1 MKQNKAIFFC
11 TLMALLTAVAGAGVQ
26 EDFAAANR
34 LYEEGKFAAALPL
47 YLNISRQVTN
57 WKVLFNIGNCHY
69 KLENFLSAKI
79 YYLQA
84 RELRPLDPAISKNI
98 AMVNRHFPAA
108 AVPAKPDFVTRS
120 LQVLE
125 SKLSL
130 NTLSTML
137 LLALLLLNISLFL
150 LLTRGR
156 NKKILYA
163 AAFSLLLIL
172 ALGAY
177 HISRVAALG
186 QSGSAMIMEE
196 NSLLR
201 SGPGEDNTV
210 LFKVDPGLEVRI
222 IDRYRDW
229 VQVSASTQ
237 IAGWIEKKR
246 LALI

>member
-1 MKQNKAIFFC
+1 MKAKKAIPFC
-11 TLMALLTAVAGAGVQ
+11 ALLALLAVAASAGVQ

-34 LYEEGKFAAALPL
+34 LYEEGKFAAALHL
-47 YLNISRQVTN
+47 YQGISRQVTD

-69 KLENFLSAKI
+69 KLENFLAAKI
-79 YYLQA
+79 YFLKA
-84 RELRPLDPAISKNI
+84 RKLRPLDRSISKNI
-98 AMVNRHFPAA
+98 AMVNRRFPAA
-108 AVPAKPDFVTRS
+108 AATAKPDFINRT
-120 LQVLE
+120 LLFLE

-130 NTLSTML
+130 NSLSVLL

-156 NKKILYA
+156 NKKIFYA
-163 AAFSLLLIL
+163 AAFSILLVM

-177 HISRVAALG
+177 HISRVDALG
-186 QSGSAMIMEE
+186 QSNSAMILEE

-210 LFKVDPGLEVRI
+210 LFKVDPGLEIQI
-222 IDRYRDW
+222 INHYRDW
-229 VQVSASTQ
+229 VQVTASTQ

-246 LALI
+246 LARI

>member
-1 MKQNKAIFFC
+1 MKQKKAILFC
-11 TLMALLTAVAGAGVQ
+11 TLLVLLTGIAAAGIQ
-26 EDFAAANR
+26 EDFTAANR
-34 LYEEGKFAAALPL
+34 LYEQGKFAAALPL
-47 YLNISRQVTN
+47 YLGISRQVTD

-79 YYLQA
+79 YYLKA
-84 RELRPLDPAISKNI
+84 RKWRPLDRSLSRNI
-98 AMVNRHFPAA
+98 AMVDRHFPAA
-108 AVPAKPDFVTRS
+108 ASPTKPDFVSRT

-125 SKLSL
+125 SKLSM
-130 NTLSTML
+130 NMLSAAL
-137 LLALLLLNISLFL
+137 LLAFLLLNISLFL
-150 LLTRGR
+150 LLTRGK

-163 AAFSLLLIL
+163 AAFSLLLVL
-172 ALGAY
+172 AIGAY
-177 HISRVAALG
+177 HTGRVAALG
-186 QSGSAMIMEE
+186 RSDSAMIREA

-229 VQVSASTQ
+229 VQVSASAQ

>member
-1 MKQNKAIFFC
+1 MKQKKAILFC
-11 TLMALLTAVAGAGVQ
+11 TLLALLTAVAAAGIQ
-26 EDFAAANR
+26 EDFTAANR
-34 LYEEGKFAAALPL
+34 MYEQGKFADALPL
-47 YLNISRQVTN
+47 YLGISRQVTN

-79 YYLQA
+79 YYLKA
-84 RELRPLDPAISKNI
+84 RKLRPLDRSLSRNI

-108 AVPAKPDFVTRS
+108 ASAAKPDFISRT

-125 SKLSL
+125 SKLSM
-130 NTLSTML
+130 NMLSATL
-137 LLALLLLNISLFL
+137 LLAFLLLNISLFL
-150 LLTRGR
+150 LLTRGK

-163 AAFSLLLIL
+163 AAFSLLLVL
-172 ALGAY
+172 AIGAY
-177 HISRVAALG
+177 HTGRAAALG
-186 QSGSAMIMEE
+186 RDDSAMIREA

-222 IDRYRDW
+222 IDRTRDW
-229 VQVSASTQ
+229 VQVSASAQ

>member
-1 MKQNKAIFFC
+1 MILSC
-11 TLMALLTAVAGAGVQ
+11 ALLAWLASAAIAGTQ

-34 LYEEGKFAAALPL
+34 KYEQGRFAEALSL
-47 YLNISRQVTN
+47 YLGISRQVTD

-84 RELRPLDPAISKNI
+84 RKWRPLDRSISQNI
-98 AMVNRHFPAA
+98 TMVNRRFPAA
-108 AVPAKPDFVTRS
+108 VVPASPDFITRT

-125 SKLSL
+125 SELSL
-130 NTLSTML
+130 NALSTLL
-137 LLALLLLNISLFL
+137 LLAFLLLNLSLFL
-150 LLTRGR
+150 LQTKGK
-156 NKKILYA
+156 NKKIIYA
-163 AAFSLLLIL
+163 AACSFLLVL
-172 ALGAY
+172 AIGAY
-177 HISRVAALG
+177 HISRVAARG
-186 QSGSAMIMEE
+186 QSASALIVEE

-210 LFKVDPGLEVRI
+210 LFKVDPGLEVQI
-222 IDRYRDW
+222 IDRTRDW
-229 VQVSASTQ
+229 VQVTASAQ